1 MRVSLKNY
9 TLRHLSISFLLIIAV
24 WAALFYAYILDE
36 VYDNVDDGL
45 KNQKIEILREVY
57 KNLNTLSTS
66 EYGVNQFRILSAE
79 GDVSFSE
86 ENQFSREFFYMPYDD
101 EEEPYRVLRTGFYD
115 PDGVPYHLEIRTST
129 VEEDD
134 LMLDLST
141 ALIVLYLVLVLSLYL
156 INEFVLRKAWRPFNV
171 IIDNLNLYRFGK
183 KEQLAPIDTN
193 VREFHTLYNEIVDM
207 WRRNEEVFNEQKLFI
222 ENASHEL
229 QTPLAI
235 TINKLELLMED
246 LSLTEEQLTAI
257 AEAKSS
263 LMRLVGVNRSLLMLS
278 RISNR
283 QYSEVQSV
291 NLNQVVYDIFTTYQS
306 MIEYKQA
313 EFELNDRGTF
323 IVTMNPDLAE
333 VLFSNLLR
341 NAIKY
346 TEKGGTIIVDVTDH
360 CVSVLNSSNG
370 GALDSEKIFNR
381 FHKGQQD
388 NQSNGLGLAIV
399 KSIVDLYPFL
409 HIMYSYIDGKH
420 IFSLRHVKS

>member
-115 PDGVPYHLEIRTST
+115 PYGVPYHLEIRTST

-306 MIEYKQA
+306 MIEYKQV

-346 TEKGGTIIVDVTDH
+346 TEKGGTIIVDITDH
-360 CVSVLNSSNG
+360 CLRLLNSSNG
-370 GALDSEKIFNR
+370 FALDSEKIFNR
-381 FHKGQQD
+381 FHKGEQD
-388 NQSNGLGLAIV
+388 NQSNGLGLAII
-399 KSIVDLYPFL
+399 KSIIDLYPFL
-409 HIMYSYIDGKH
+409 YIMYSYIDGKH
-420 IFSLRHVKS
+420 IFSLHHVKS